1 MAFFK
6 TSQVMLMAI
15 FVGII
20 LLMSSEVAT
29 AATLLKL
36 GRRVLGVPIGM
47 DCGTDNYGVP
57 RYCTGMGGFAEPPPP

>member
-1 MAFFK
+1 MVKMAFFK

-29 AATLLKL
+29 AATLLKF
-36 GRRVLGVPIGM
+36 GQYI
-47 DCGTDNYGVP
+47 
-57 RYCTGMGGFAEPPPP
+57 